1 MSSAR
6 SVLRACVVAALLAPL
21 FATAQN
27 AAPRIEPGAVVDHY
41 FGTALPDPYRQLEN
55 KDDPK
60 VAAWMRAQ
68 ADDARAQLNAIPG
81 RADVLRDVRKYEDAV
96 PARVTGVRRRPGGLF
111 FYEKRARGANQFKLY
126 VRRGLRGAERLL
138 VDPDLL
144 QKQTG
149 KPHAINYFEPSLS
162 GRFVA
167 YGLSVGGS
175 EDAELYVIE
184 AANGRRVMGPITR
197 AQYGGVAWLADDSGF
212 FMNRLQELKPGMKEI
227 DKFQNSRAVF
237 IKFGADPEQAPVA
250 LAATSGGIQIDP
262 ATDSPFVYPVPGTPF
277 VAGQIAHGTDNEM
290 SLYIAP
296 LADARAGTARWR
308 KVIHRSDDVTAV
320 EVVGDR
326 LFALTHHGAS
336 RYRLVETSLA
346 QPNWASAREVIVQS
360 QGVLTGL
367 ARAADALYVTRRD
380 GAVSHLL
387 RYQLRGDEKLQPVA
401 LPLEGSIEVAGV
413 DYRLPGILAT
423 LQGWTRAAQVF
434 AINGLATRNTGLQP
448 RGPFDAPTQYVST
461 EVLVPSHDGA
471 QVPLSIIHR
480 RDLKLDG
487 SNPTLLYGYGSYGMT
502 EEPWFSAWR
511 LAWLERGGVFAVA
524 NPRGS
529 GAFGYDWYK
538 AGFQASKP
546 NTWKDFIATAQYLI
560 DKKYTQTE
568 KLGIYGGSAGGILVG
583 RAMTERP
590 DLFAAVVASVG
601 VMDTVRAEL
610 TPNGL
615 PNIPEFGTHKSE
627 EGFRALL
634 EMSTYHHIRDGVRY
648 PAVLFTHGVNDPRV
662 EVWESMKAAARLQQA
677 SASGRPILLRLDY
690 DSGHGIGDTLQQRIA
705 ERSDVIAFLLWQFGV
720 KGYQPH

>member
-1 MSSAR
+1 MSGATR
-6 SVLRACVVAALLAPL
+6 IAGAWLAGALLAPL
-21 FATAQN
+21 CPTAQS
-27 AAPRIEPGAVVDHY
+27 APPKIEPGTVVDRY
-41 FGTALPDPYRQLEN
+41 FGVAVDDPYRQLEN

-60 VAAWMRAQ
+60 AAAWMRAQ
-68 ADDARAQLNAIPG
+68 ADDARAQLDAIPG

-96 PARVTGVRRRPGGLF
+96 PARVTAVRRRPGDLF

-126 VRRGLRGAERLL
+126 VRRGLRGTERLL

-149 KPHAINYFEPSLS
+149 KPHAINYFEPSMS

-184 AANGRRVMGPITR
+184 AASGRRVMGPITR
-197 AQYGGVAWLADDSGF
+197 AQFGGVAWLADDSGF

-237 IKFGADPEQAPVA
+237 ITLGTDPEQAPLA
-250 LAATSGGIQIDP
+250 LAATSSGIQIDP
-262 ATDSPFVYPVPGTPF
+262 ATDSPFVYPIPGTPF
-277 VAGQIAHGTDNEM
+277 VAGQIAHGTDSEM
-290 SLYIAP
+290 SLYIAS
-296 LADARAGTARWR
+296 LTDARAGRAQWR
-308 KVIHRSDDVTAV
+308 KIVHRSDDVTAV

-346 QPNWASAREVIVQS
+346 QPDFTAARELIAQS

-367 ARAADALYVTRRD
+367 VRAADALYVTRRD

-387 RYQLRGDEKLQPVA
+387 RYPLKGGEKPRPLA
-401 LPLEGSIEVAGV
+401 LPIEGSIELAGV
-413 DYRLPGILAT
+413 DYRLPGVLAT
-423 LQGWTRAAQVF
+423 LQSWTRSAQIYGIDGGV
-434 AINGLATRNTGLQP
+434 ARNTGLQP

-538 AGFQASKP
+538 GGFQASKP
-546 NTWKDFIATAQYLI
+546 DAWKDFIATAQYLI
-560 DKKYTQTE
+560 DKQYTRPE

-615 PNIPEFGTHKSE
+615 PNIPEFGTHKTE

-634 EMSTYHHIRDGVRY
+634 EMSTYHHIRDGERY

-690 DSGHGIGDTLQQRIA
+690 DAGHGIGNTLQQRIA
-705 ERSDVIAFLLWQFGV
+705 ERADLISFLLWQFGV
-720 KGYQPH
+720 KGYQPQ